1 MIIRDDAATLELK
14 PGESIA
20 GDEAASDVHCAA
32 EISTPLFSGRN
43 PSVWITKRAWATFIT
58 TLRALEIERTG
69 EAQLESMSPADLAI
83 HVHVYDRAGHIKITG
98 HVGSD
103 VIWRDGVDVSRLP
116 FRIELDPTKLAAM
129 IAGLEQ
135 VAARSR

>member
-1 MIIRDDAATLELK
+1 MIIRDDAATLELE
-14 PGESIA
+14 PVESIA

-32 EISTPLFSGRN
+32 EVSTPLFSGRN
-43 PSVWITKRAWATFIT
+43 PSVWIAKRAWDAFLT
-58 TLRALEIERTG
+58 TLRALETERMG

-83 HVHVYDRAGHIKITG
+83 RVHVYDRRGHIKITG

-135 VAARSR
+135 VAARIR